1 MSALSIFRTATV
13 ALVIVGLSTVAACTN
28 QPAASG
34 SITVTGAWA
43 RNSPAVA
50 TAGAV
55 YMSISNGGSAQD
67 DLTGASVD
75 PSIAANV
82 EIHETVAAGS
92 GMGTDEPMME
102 MRPVESVVV
111 PAGQTVALE
120 PGGYHIMLLDLAA
133 PLQIGEQIDLTLV
146 FENAGEIDVT
156 AEIRETQP

>member
-1 MSALSIFRTATV
+1 MSALSTLRRTI
-13 ALVIVGLSTVAACTN
+13 IVVVVLGLGVVAACTS

-34 SITVTGAWA
+34 GMSVTGAWA

-55 YMSISNGGSAQD
+55 YMTIANSGSED
-67 DLTGASVD
+67 DALTGASVD
-75 PSIAANV
+75 QSIAASV
-82 EIHETVAAGS
+82 EVHETVAAGS

-102 MRPVESVVV
+102 MRPVESIAV

-146 FENAGEIDVT
+146 FERAGQINVT